1 MTFEEFKV
9 KAKETGI
16 PFELFTD
23 AGFLNGYTAEIPSHT
38 RYIGLFCRI
47 DGTNLSVKVGLPWIG
62 KSYIRFFDSFEQ
74 IKEAFANDLR

>member
-38 RYIGLFCRI
+38 RYIGLSCRT
-47 DGTNLSVKVGLPWIG
+47 DGSCLSVRVGLSCLG
-62 KSYIRFFDSFEQ
+62 NSSIRFFNTFEQ